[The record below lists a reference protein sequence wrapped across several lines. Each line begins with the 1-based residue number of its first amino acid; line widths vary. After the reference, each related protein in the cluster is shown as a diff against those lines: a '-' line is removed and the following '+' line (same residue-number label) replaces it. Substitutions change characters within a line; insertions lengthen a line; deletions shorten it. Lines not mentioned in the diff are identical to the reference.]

1 MPDIIANADNW
12 GLWIAG
18 VVAGLT
24 ALGFL
29 LRGLRRG
36 IRWILNLG
44 RTLDALND
52 LAQYELRPN
61 HGGSIKDHAAQVPP
75 LVQRVNELAEQ
86 VAGQRDILDNHL
98 TASTSEQ
105 QSMWSAIEAI
115 AKASP
120 PEE

>member
-1 MPDIIANADNW
+1 MPDVLAHLDDY
-12 GLWIAG
+12 GLYVAG

-29 LRGLRRG
+29 LKGARRL
-36 IRWILNLG
+36 IRWAVGLG
-44 RTLDALND
+44 RTIDALND

-61 HGGSIKDHAAQVPP
+61 HGGSLKDHAAQVPP
-75 LVQRVNELAEQ
+75 LVGRVDALAEQ
-86 VAGQRDILDNHL
+86 VAGQRRILDEHL
-98 TASTSEQ
+98 LASTSEQ

>member
-1 MPDIIANADNW
+1 MPDVLNHLDDW
-12 GLWIAG
+12 GLWIAA
-18 VVAGLT
+18 VTAGAT
-24 ALGFL
+24 ALGFML
-29 LRGLRRG
+29 KMLRRLV
-36 IRWILNLG
+36 RWAMDMG

-61 HGGSIKDHAAQVPP
+61 HGGSLKDHAAQVPP
-75 LVQRVNELAEQ
+75 LVRRVEELASQ
-86 VAGQRDILDNHL
+86 VSGQQQILDNHL
-98 TASTSEQ
+98 TAATSEQ